1 MNIEWISQEKS
12 NNAITIYNNNIT
24 FSKQAA
30 NCFADAYGIAVG
42 FDKENQ
48 NIVMKRVTQEDV
60 NNKIFSKEDIY
71 NLTMKP
77 SFGRINSKKLIVELS
92 KYIGLDFSKKVS
104 YKFSATYNTG
114 TKMLIIDA
122 KEALIYD

>member
-1 MNIEWISQEKS
+1 MNIEWISQEKR

-30 NCFADAYGIAVG
+30 NCFVDAYGIAVG

-48 NIVMKRVTQEDV
+48 NIVMKRVTKDDV
-60 NNKIFSKEDIY
+60 NNKVFAKEDIY

-77 SFGRINSKKLIVELS
+77 SFGRINNKKLIVELS
-92 KYIGLDFSKKVS
+92 KYIGLDFSKKQS
-104 YKFSATYNTG
+104 YKFSAIYNTG
-114 TKMLIIDA
+114 TKMLIIDT
-122 KEALIYD
+122 KEVIAHD

>member
-1 MNIEWISQEKS
+1 MNIQWITPEKS

-30 NCFADAYGIAVG
+30 NCFADAYGIAIG
-42 FDKENQ
+42 FDKESK

-60 NNKIFSKEDIY
+60 NNKIFTKENIY
-71 NLTMKP
+71 NLTIKP

-92 KYIGLDFSKKVS
+92 KYIGLDFSKKTS
-104 YKFSATYNTG
+104 YKFPAIYNTG
-114 TKMLIIDA
+114 TKMLIVDT
-122 KEALIYD
+122 KEAFVHD